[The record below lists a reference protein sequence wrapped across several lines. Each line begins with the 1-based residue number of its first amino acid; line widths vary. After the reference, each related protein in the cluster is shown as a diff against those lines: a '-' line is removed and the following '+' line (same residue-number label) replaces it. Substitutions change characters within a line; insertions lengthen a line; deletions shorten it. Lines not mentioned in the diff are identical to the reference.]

1 MHESRQRNLQFHSL
15 LAITNSP
22 NFIGNAGLALS
33 KQNKNQATSAYI
45 LSYINNRLSKNFQ
58 VDFRRVLA
66 NWSLNLWQTLFVIVI
81 IAAAAVSDTKKQV
94 Y

>member
-1 MHESRQRNLQFHSL
+1 LE
-15 LAITNSP
+15 T
-22 NFIGNAGLALS
+22 
-33 KQNKNQATSAYI
+33 QNENQATPAYI

-81 IAAAAVSDTKKQV
+81 IAAAVSDTKKQV

>member
-58 VDFRRVLA
+58 VDFRKVLA

-81 IAAAAVSDTKKQV
+81 IAAAVSDTKKQV

>member
-33 KQNKNQATSAYI
+33 KQNDNQATSAYI

-81 IAAAAVSDTKKQV
+81 IAAAVSDTKKQV